1 MDDAKRLQ
9 FCLKTLADV
18 NRLRI
23 IKFIDEDERSV
34 SQVVEET
41 GLSQPLV
48 SHHLRI
54 LKNANLL
61 EAKRQGPFIRYQLK
75 EKRLLHALGIL
86 LNIAK
91 TVNAEDIHE
100 PMFHCPPFWKIHF
113 PGKRGKKTNST
124 DIIKI

>member
-9 FCLKTLADV
+9 FCFQTLADV

-23 IKFIDEDERSV
+23 IKFIGEHERSV
-34 SQVVEET
+34 SQVVEAT

-61 EAKRQGPFIRYQLK
+61 EAKRQGPFIRYRLK
-75 EKRLLHALGIL
+75 ENSLLHALGIL

-113 PGKRGKKTNST
+113 PNKRDKKY
-124 DIIKI
+124 K

>member
-9 FCLKTLADV
+9 FCLKTLGDV

-23 IKFIDEDERSV
+23 IKFIGEHERSV

-113 PGKRGKKTNST
+113 PGKRGKKTNGT

>member
-1 MDDAKRLQ
+1 MNDAKRLH
-9 FCLKTLADV
+9 FCLQTLADV

-23 IKFIDEDERSV
+23 IKFIGEHERSV
-34 SQVVEET
+34 SQVVEAT

-61 EAKRQGPFIRYQLK
+61 EAKRQGPFIRYRFK

-86 LNIAK
+86 LDLAK

-113 PGKRGKKTNST
+113 PNKRDKK
-124 DIIKI
+124 DR

>member
-9 FCLKTLADV
+9 FCLQTLADV

-23 IKFIDEDERSV
+23 LKFIGEHERSV
-34 SQVVEET
+34 SQIVEAT

-61 EAKRQGPFIRYQLK
+61 EAKRQGPFIRYRLK
-75 EKRLLHALGIL
+75 EKSLLQALGIL

-113 PGKRGKKTNST
+113 PDKRDKKN
-124 DIIKI
+124 K

>member
-1 MDDAKRLQ
+1 MDDAKSLQ
-9 FCLKTLADV
+9 FCLQTLADV

-23 IKFIDEDERSV
+23 IKFIGEHERSV

-61 EAKRQGPFIRYQLK
+61 EANRQGPFIRYRLK
-75 EKRLLHALGIL
+75 EKNLLHALGIL

-91 TVNAEDIHE
+91 TVNAEDFHE

-113 PGKRGKKTNST
+113 HDKRDKKN
-124 DIIKI
+124 K